1 MMLKKAE
8 KIMPP
13 KPSQAPIVDL
23 LFDSPFWG
31 KSKLGC
37 RSLVPMLVDLTWANV
52 PKKPKGIIPEVTIT
66 LTDDSYIQ
74 ELNRDHRSKDKPTN
88 VLSFPNF
95 ENMTEIP
102 AGIGEVPIGD
112 IMVAFETVKRES
124 IEQEKPL
131 NHHFSHMIVHGFLH
145 LLGYDHILDHQ
156 AEEMEALEVKIL
168 KKLDIPNPY
177 N

>member
-1 MMLKKAE
+1 
-8 KIMPP
+8 MPP
-13 KPSQAPIVDL
+13 KPSNAPIVDL
-23 LFDSPFWG
+23 LFDSPLWG
-31 KSKLGC
+31 KSRLGC
-37 RSLVPMLVDLTWANV
+37 RALVPSLIALSWKNV
-52 PKKPKGIIPEVTIT
+52 PDKPKGIIPEVTVT

-95 ENMTEIP
+95 EHMSEIP
-102 AGIGEVPIGD
+102 SGIGEAPIGD
-112 IMVAFETVKRES
+112 IIVAFETVKRES
-124 IEQEKPL
+124 IEQGKTFKDHL
-131 NHHFSHMIVHGFLH
+131 SHMIVHGFLH
-145 LLGYDHILDHQ
+145 LLGYDHISAPQ